1 MNNAVGAERAGALWS
16 PWPPL
21 VAFGFVVSELGVL
34 FGIIPVVV
42 GGLLLFGGSCAG
54 ILHET
59 DYVRTVWL
67 PLKGLGVLFVIAGG
81 ILWVSTVSVTTVDA
95 TLQAVEQSKVAL
107 RGASILVGG
116 VLLGAGGFIGPKWM
130 SRIAS

>member
-1 MNNAVGAERAGALWS
+1 MDNAVGAEKAGGLWS

-21 VAFGFVVSELGVL
+21 VAFGFAVSEIGVL

-54 ILHET
+54 ILNET

-67 PLKGLGVLFVIAGG
+67 PLKALGVLFAIAGG
-81 ILWVSTVSVTTVDA
+81 ILWVSTVSVPTVSA

-116 VLLGAGGFIGPKWM
+116 ILLGVGGFIGPGWT